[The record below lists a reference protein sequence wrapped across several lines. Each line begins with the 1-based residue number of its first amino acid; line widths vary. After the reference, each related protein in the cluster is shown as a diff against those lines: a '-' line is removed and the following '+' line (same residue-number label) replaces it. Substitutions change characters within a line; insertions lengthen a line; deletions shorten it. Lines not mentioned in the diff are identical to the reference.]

1 MQILCLNCGSSSAKY
16 TLFDWDAKL
25 PMASGVVERVGSDG
39 SCITHEAPG
48 REKYYTESPC
58 PTHKEAV
65 QLIIDTLTDKE
76 HGVIKDLS
84 GIKAVG
90 HRILH
95 GGAKFTKSVIIDDK
109 VIEAFRELFSI
120 APLHNPANVQGILAA
135 QAVMPGVPNMAI
147 LDTAWHQTMPDFAYM
162 YAVPRDWYEKYSVR
176 RYGFHGT
183 SFLYV
188 AKRLC
193 ASSFATP

>member
-16 TLFDWDAKL
+16 TLFDWDAKI
-25 PMASGVVERVGSDG
+25 PMASGVVERVTFEGS
-39 SCITHEAPG
+39 SITHEVPG
-48 REKYYTESPC
+48 RDKVTVESPC

-65 QLIIDTLTDKE
+65 QLIIDTLTNKE
-76 HGVIKDLS
+76 YGVIKDLS
-84 GIKAVG
+84 QIKAVG

-95 GGAKFTKSVIIDDK
+95 GGAKFTKSVIIDDN

-147 LDTAWHQTMPDFAYM
+147 LDTAWHQTMPEKAFM
-162 YAVPRDWYEKYSVR
+162 YAVPYEWCKE
-176 RYGFHGT
+176 T
-183 SFLYV
+183 
-188 AKRLC
+188 
-193 ASSFATP
+193 